1 MHYSALVARCS
12 LTAISLTACI
22 TLVFAQGSR
31 GGGGGNTGSA
41 GSTTAPGGTPGGIP
55 GGSPGSV
62 PGSTSRPPSFPSPND
77 QRQTPFPTDMQRP
90 IFFSG
95 KVMMEDGTPPP
106 EPVVI
111 ERVCNG
117 NPRPE
122 AYTDTKGRFS
132 FQLGQNAAVM
142 ADASVSN
149 TSGDVFGPNSPGMGG
164 MGGTRGMGGST
175 RGGISERDLMG
186 CELRASLAGYRSES
200 VNLGGRRS
208 MDNPDIGVIILRR
221 LANVEGLTFSATSA
235 MAPKDARKAFE
246 KGREQARKK
255 KYPEARKELEKAVT
269 IYPKFANAW
278 QDLGRVLESMDQPA
292 EAKKAYEQALAS
304 DGKLVEPYV
313 QLAFLSARENDWKT
327 CAADSEKALKL
338 NPFDFPQAYFYNAV
352 ANLNLHNLDAAE
364 KSARDG
370 VKADPQKRIP
380 KMRHVLGIV
389 LAQKNDVS
397 GAMEQMKGYLSML
410 PENAP
415 DAAVVKGQIS
425 QLEKFAQSQNSQSKP
440 PTQPEQQD

>member
-1 MHYSALVARCS
+1 MHYSALLTRCS
-12 LTAISLTACI
+12 LAAISLTACL
-22 TLVFAQGSR
+22 TLVFAQGEGSR
-31 GGGGGNTGSA
+31 GGGA
-41 GSTTAPGGTPGGIP
+41 GSPASPGASTGPGATP
-55 GGSPGSV
+55 GGSPGGI
-62 PGSTSRPPSFPSPND
+62 PGSTSRPPSFPNPND
-77 QRQTPFPTDMQRP
+77 QRQTPFPADMQRP

-95 KVMMEDGTPPP
+95 KVMLEDGTPPP

-122 AYTDTKGRFS
+122 AYTDSKGRFS
-132 FQLGQNAAVM
+132 FQLGQNTQVM
-142 ADASVSN
+142 ADASVSST
-149 TSGDVFGPNSPGMGG
+149 TSDVFGPNSPGMGG
-164 MGGTRGMGGST
+164 MGGARGMGGGST

-208 MDNPDIGVIILRR
+208 MDNPDVGVIILRR

-235 MAPKDARKAFE
+235 MAPKDAKKAFD
-246 KGREQARKK
+246 KGRDQARKK

-269 IYPKFANAW
+269 IYPRFANAW
-278 QDLGRVLESMDQPA
+278 QDLGRVLENMDQPA
-292 EAKKAYEQALAS
+292 EARKAYEQALAS

-338 NPFDFPQAYFYNAV
+338 NPFDFPLAYFYNAV

-380 KMRHVLGIV
+380 RMRHVLGLV

-440 PTQPEQQD
+440 PTQPEQQ

>member
-1 MHYSALVARCS
+1 MLYSALVTRCS
-12 LTAISLTACI
+12 LAAISVTACV
-22 TLVFAQGSR
+22 TFAFAQGQGSR
-31 GGGGGNTGSA
+31 GGGP
-41 GSTTAPGGTPGGIP
+41 GSTSSPGSTASPGGTPGGSP
-55 GGSPGSV
+55 GGL
-62 PGSTSRPPSFPSPND
+62 PGSTTRPPSFPSPTD
-77 QRQTPFPTDMQRP
+77 QRQTPFPADMQRP
-90 IFFSG
+90 IFFQG

-122 AYTDTKGRFS
+122 AYTDSKGRFS
-132 FQLGQNAAVM
+132 FQLGQNSQVM

-149 TSGDVFGPNSPGMGG
+149 TSDVFGPNSPGMGG
-164 MGGTRGMGGST
+164 MGGMRGMGGSM

-208 MDNPDIGVIILRR
+208 MDNPDVGVIILRR

-235 MAPKDARKAFE
+235 MAPKDAKKAFQ
-246 KGREQARKK
+246 KGRDQARKK

-278 QDLGRVLESMDQPA
+278 QDLGRVLESMNEPA
-292 EAKKAYEQALAS
+292 EARKAYEQALAA

-313 QLAFLSARENDWKT
+313 QLAYLSARENDWKN
-327 CAADSEKALKL
+327 CAESSQKALKL
-338 NPFDFPQAYFYNAV
+338 NPFDFPQAYLFNAV

-364 KSARDG
+364 KSAREG

-380 KMRHVLGIV
+380 KMRQILGIV
-389 LAQKNDVS
+389 LAQKNDVN
-397 GAMEQMKGYLSML
+397 GAMEQMKGYLSLL

-415 DAAVVKGQIS
+415 DVAVVKSQIS
-425 QLEKFAQSQNSQSKP
+425 QLEKFAQSQA
-440 PTQPEQQD
+440 TQPKPAAQPDQQ

>member
-1 MHYSALVARCS
+1 MHYSALLARCS

-22 TLVFAQGSR
+22 TLVFAQGAGSR
-31 GGGGGNTGSA
+31 GGGAGPAAGAGNVGSPGNTTG
-41 GSTTAPGGTPGGIP
+41 PGGTPGGL
-55 GGSPGSV
+55 
-62 PGSTSRPPSFPSPND
+62 PGSTSRPPTFPSPHD
-77 QRQTPFPTDMQRP
+77 QRQSPFPTDMQRP
-90 IFFSG
+90 IFFQG

-132 FQLGQNAAVM
+132 FQLGQNTQVM

-149 TSGDVFGPNSPGMGG
+149 TGDVFGPNSPGMGG
-164 MGGTRGMGGST
+164 SGGMRGMSGPT

-186 CELRASLAGYRSES
+186 CELRASLAGFRSES
-200 VNLGGRRS
+200 VNLSGRRS
-208 MDNPDIGVIILRR
+208 MDNPDVGVIILRR

-235 MAPKDARKAFE
+235 MAPKDAKKAFE

-255 KYPEARKELEKAVT
+255 KFPEARKELEKAVT
-269 IYPKFANAW
+269 IYPRFANAW

-292 EAKKAYEQALAS
+292 EAKKAYEQALAA

-313 QLAFLSARENDWKT
+313 QLAYLSARENDWKN
-327 CAADSEKALKL
+327 CAASSEKALKL
-338 NPFDFPQAYFYNAV
+338 NPFDFPQAYLYNAV
-352 ANLNLHNLDAAE
+352 ANINLHNLDAAE
-364 KSARDG
+364 KSAREG

-380 KMRHVLGIV
+380 KMRYFLGIV
-389 LAQKNDVS
+389 LAQKNDVN
-397 GAMEQMKGYLSML
+397 GAMEQMKGYLSLL

-440 PTQPEQQD
+440 PTQPEQQ